1 MEQSLFHGIVPMQV
15 TPFRPDGTLDLDG
28 LAAAVDWQTRLGITS
43 LSALG
48 MAGEFFKLATD
59 EIEAVISTI
68 VDASGDVRTLVGV
81 SAGSGEL
88 AARLA
93 RHAAAAGADGLL
105 VLPPF
110 GIKPSADGLIDYY
123 RTIARACDLPICVQD
138 GSDELRA
145 IVPFDVLVRLCREV
159 SAIRY
164 IKVEDITPGP
174 KISALGERL
183 GAGVILLCGSGG
195 LDMLECYDRGAV
207 GCISG
212 AATSDL
218 FVELDRLYRTD
229 RDAAER
235 RYREL
240 LPLIQFQSQSSELFV
255 TTEKHLLARRFPI
268 DTRVRTPGYTLD
280 ARQTGILDAVYR
292 AATTGSTGS

>member
-1 MEQSLFHGIVPMQV
+1 MEQPLFHGIVPMQI
-15 TPFRPDGTLDLDG
+15 TPFRQDGSVDLEG
-28 LAAAVDWQTRLGITS
+28 LAATVEWQTQLGITS

-59 EIEAVISTI
+59 EIEAVIATI
-68 VDASGDVRTLVGV
+68 VGASGAVRTLVGV
-81 SAGSGEL
+81 SAGSGEV

-93 RHAAAAGADGLL
+93 RHAARAGADGLL

-110 GIKPSADGLIDYY
+110 GIKPSTDGLIEYY
-123 RTIARACDLPICVQD
+123 RTIASACDLPITVQD

-174 KISALGERL
+174 KISALGEVL
-183 GAGVILLCGSGG
+183 GDGVVLLCGSGG
-195 LDMLECYDRGAV
+195 IDMLECYDRGAV

-218 FVELDRLYRTD
+218 FVELDRLYHDD
-229 RDAAER
+229 RDAAEQ

-240 LPLIQFQSQSSELFV
+240 LPLIQFQCQSSELFV
-255 TTEKHLLARRFPI
+255 TTEKLLLARRFPI
-268 DTRVRTPGYTLD
+268 TPRVRNPGYTLD
-280 ARQTGILDAVYR
+280 ARQSEILDTVYR
-292 AATTGSTGS
+292 AATGGA